1 MRARAVFLPRPIF
14 CQCRDN
20 CRAFPVFLTFLHA
33 IQNGEA
39 ARVPGGIAI
48 VVEKPDMTRIV
59 TLAVLCLCAG
69 PAFAAPPEK
78 GRTIACFD
86 KVYVEPEFS
95 TSKELIQP
103 AKRVYVKR
111 GGLIE
116 LVEYA
121 AVYREHKTK
130 VKDGYWVLR
139 EIVCKKKR

>member
-1 MRARAVFLPRPIF
+1 
-14 CQCRDN
+14 
-20 CRAFPVFLTFLHA
+20 
-33 IQNGEA
+33 
-39 ARVPGGIAI
+39 
-48 VVEKPDMTRIV
+48 MTRIA

-69 PAFAAPPEK
+69 PVLAASPDK
-78 GRTIACFD
+78 GRTVACFD
-86 KVYVEPEFS
+86 KVYVEPEFNL
-95 TSKELIQP
+95 SKKLIQP

-121 AVYREHKTK
+121 AVYREYKTK